1 MRHTFFVGVVSLLA
15 AVASAQ
21 DAVLSDNAPVT
32 PACGSGLLSG
42 QTPGGSLGGLELVGL
57 TDDQKLVCFSEIL
70 PFLSITIGT
79 VSGLDTDTRLIGL
92 DYRPATGALYGLGDQ
107 GGVYTIDPGTA
118 EAAIQTRLSAKL
130 SGGSFGVDFNPTVDL
145 LRIVSDAGQNLAAN
159 VVTGATTVNTTL
171 TTPPTAGT
179 TLGVTAAAYTNNDL
193 DPTTATTLFDI
204 NTTTDRVLIQ
214 APPGNGTLNPTGN
227 LRVDAGTDAG
237 FDIYSRLKNG
247 ITSEVKAFAALT
259 VGGRARL
266 YTLNLLTGEASLR
279 GTFRSSHQ
287 VVDLAVPLNQN

>member
-1 MRHTFFVGVVSLLA
+1 MRNALFFGVVSLVA

-21 DAVLSDNAPVT
+21 DAVRTGSESVPPV
-32 PACGSGLLSG
+32 CGRGLLAG

-57 TDDQKLVCFSEIL
+57 TDDQDLVCFSEFL
-70 PFLSITIGT
+70 PLLSVTIGS
-79 VSGLDTDTRLIGL
+79 VSGLDDDTRLLGI

-118 EAAIQTRLSAKL
+118 EAALQTRLNVKL
-130 SGGSFGVDFNPTVDL
+130 AGTSFGVDFNPTVDL

-159 VVTGATTVNTTL
+159 VVTGATTVNTAL
-171 TTPPTAGT
+171 STPPTAGT

-204 NTTTDRVLIQ
+204 NTATDRVVIQ
-214 APPGNGTLNPTGN
+214 APPGNGTLSPTGS
-227 LRVDAGTDAG
+227 LRVDAGTEAG
-237 FDIYSRLKNG
+237 FDIYSQLRNG
-247 ITSEVKAFAALT
+247 IASEVKAFASLF
-259 VGGRARL
+259 VGRRARL

-279 GTFRSSHQ
+279 GTFHSSEQ

>member
-1 MRHTFFVGVVSLLA
+1 M
-15 AVASAQ
+15 
-21 DAVLSDNAPVT
+21 
-32 PACGSGLLSG
+32 G

-57 TDDQKLVCFSEIL
+57 TDDQKLVCFSENL

-79 VSGLDTDTRLIGL
+79 VSGLDTDTRLLGL
-92 DYRPATGALYGLGDQ
+92 DYRPATGALYALGDQ
-107 GGVYTIDPGTA
+107 GGIYTIDAGTA

-130 SGGSFGVDFNPTVDL
+130 SGVSFGVDFNPTVDL

-159 VVTGATTVNTTL
+159 VVTGATTVNTAL

-204 NTTTDRVLIQ
+204 NTATDRVLIQ

-237 FDIYSRLKNG
+237 FDIYSRLQNG

-266 YTLNLLTGEASLR
+266 YTLNLLTGEARLR
-279 GTFRSSHQ
+279 GTFRSAHQ
-287 VVDLAVPLNQN
+287 VVDLAVPLNQD